1 MAAARSET
9 GDGNKDLNHLVQI
22 VMITK
27 TINPIID
34 ATGTARIV
42 VGTRVEYRLF
52 GLLIYRKT
60 MFTPEKYGIT
70 EYEFNHRI

>member
-1 MAAARSET
+1 MPGAIPAREQRFKPFNT
-9 GDGNKDLNHLVQI
+9 KA

-34 ATGTARIV
+34 ANIVPRIV
-42 VGTRVEYRLF
+42 IGTRIEYRLF

-60 MFTPEKYGIT
+60 MFTPEKYGIA
-70 EYEFNHRI
+70 EYEFNYRI